1 MPKAFEPLLHN
12 MLNMDDPDHRRLRNL
27 VHKAFTPRMIMG
39 LAERIETIANELL
52 DAAIAQER
60 VDLIKAF
67 AIPLPVT
74 VIAELIGIPAAD
86 RMYFRRLTERIIVS
100 PTPLNMI
107 GAIPAVW
114 QFLRYI
120 RGLADQR
127 RADPQEDLL
136 TALIQAED
144 AGEQLTEDELLG
156 MVFLLL
162 VAGHETTVN
171 LIGNGTLALLNNP
184 DQLELL
190 RNNPDLAESAVE
202 ELLRYDSPVMTA
214 EMGFAREEMTLHGV
228 TIPKGATVLPA
239 LLSAN
244 RDETVF
250 ANADQLDLTRSP
262 NRHLAFGQGIHYCLG
277 SPLARLEG
285 KIAFNTLLAR
295 APALRLAVEPAQ
307 IKYRNV
313 MILHGLTA
321 LPVCM

>member
-1 MPKAFEPLLHN
+1 MTDATLVLVPGLLCDAASWSTIPDTFCKTMPVAVADITGQDSIPA
-12 MLNMDDPDHRRLRNL
+12 MAAA
-27 VHKAFTPRMIMG
+27 V
-39 LAERIETIANELL
+39 L
-52 DAAIAQER
+52 DAN
-60 VDLIKAF
+60 
-67 AIPLPVT
+67 PGT
-74 VIAELIGIPAAD
+74 
-86 RMYFRRLTERIIVS
+86 
-100 PTPLNMI
+100 
-107 GAIPAVW
+107 
-114 QFLRYI
+114 
-120 RGLADQR
+120 
-127 RADPQEDLL
+127 
-136 TALIQAED
+136 
-144 AGEQLTEDELLG
+144 
-156 MVFLLL
+156 LL

-184 DQLELL
+184 AQLELL
-190 RNNPDLAESAVE
+190 RNSPDLAESAVE

-228 TIPKGATVLPA
+228 TISKGATVLPA

>member
-1 MPKAFEPLLHN
+1 
-12 MLNMDDPDHRRLRNL
+12 
-27 VHKAFTPRMIMG
+27 
-39 LAERIETIANELL
+39 
-52 DAAIAQER
+52 
-60 VDLIKAF
+60 
-67 AIPLPVT
+67 LPVT

-184 DQLELL
+184 AQLELL

-285 KIAFNTLLAR
+285 KIAFNALLAR